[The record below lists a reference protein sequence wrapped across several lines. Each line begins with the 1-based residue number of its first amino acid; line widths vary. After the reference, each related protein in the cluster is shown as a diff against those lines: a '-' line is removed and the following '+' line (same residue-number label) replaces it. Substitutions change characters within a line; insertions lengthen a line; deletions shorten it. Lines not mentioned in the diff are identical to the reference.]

1 MNHTTRQTAARSL
14 RVAIVGAAIAS
25 AIIAPTAL
33 ATQVGIRIEGPT
45 VNVLPT
51 TAVDVPGAAL
61 KAFTYAPKK
70 SVKAPGDSVFA
81 VLIQATAA
89 AKVPVKWTYYPSFKA
104 VYVSS
109 IGKIGP
115 KGTKGWNFRLNGVAS
130 MSGAN
135 ALRMPAGAVALWYWG
150 TGKESALRITNP
162 ADGTEAWSASPIGIP
177 AAGQPLVIK
186 VSSVS
191 TKGTATPAVGAS
203 ITYGTATA
211 TTGADGTATVTTG
224 APGTPI
230 GATKAGAIRG
240 WSMTCPVAGVNPCPA
255 Q

>member
-1 MNHTTRQTAARSL
+1 MSHTTRQRAARPI
-14 RVAIVGAAIAS
+14 RATIVAAAVAS
-25 AIIAPTAL
+25 AILAPTAL
-33 ATQVGIRIEGPT
+33 AAQVGIRIEGPAG
-45 VNVLPT
+45 NVLPT
-51 TAVDVPGAAL
+51 TPVDVPGAAL
-61 KAFTYAPKK
+61 KPFSYAPKK

-81 VLIQATAA
+81 ELIQATTAA
-89 AKVPVKWTYYPSFKA
+89 RVPVKWTYYPSFKA

-115 KGTKGWNFRLNGVAS
+115 KGAKGWNFRLNGASS

-150 TGKESALRITNP
+150 TGKEPALRITNP

-186 VSSVS
+186 VSSIS
-191 TKGTATPAVGAS
+191 TKGTAAPAVGAS
-203 ITYGTATA
+203 ITYGSTTA

-230 GATKAGAIRG
+230 VATKAGTIRG
-240 WSMTCPVAGVNPCPA
+240 WAMTCQVAGVSPCPA